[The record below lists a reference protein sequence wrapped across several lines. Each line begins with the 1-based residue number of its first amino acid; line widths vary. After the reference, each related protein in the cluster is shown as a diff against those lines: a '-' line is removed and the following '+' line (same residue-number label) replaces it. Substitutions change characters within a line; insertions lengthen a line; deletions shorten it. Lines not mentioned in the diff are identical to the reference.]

1 MIFFTFLEIIFV
13 NVIKTEYLKNF
24 KAEIQNYVNLCLN
37 SISER
42 NKLIIDFENPQNFIS
57 KIESKIK
64 ENQILKDL
72 KVGGIIIQSS
82 NTYSIIPTIDYEN
95 LPENLLTEK
104 DLYYK
109 DNYFYV
115 YPLTKNSSNSTELI
129 FIYNAKELRNKIAT
143 SAISFSLPLLALQV
157 FFTILFYYS
166 MKYTYVKPLEKLAE
180 NLTLENV
187 SMNIESHEINRKDEI
202 GTLTRKII
210 DFEKSMKNIISSY
223 EKILQQKGTNLSI
236 LLQFISEFNMAK
248 KPVDVAKVIAK
259 LCNGNFPIKIYDVY
273 IVNPIEKEEFY
284 QNLQIINREEAKEIL
299 DMLNFNPNNN
309 FYTSKD
315 IKLFTYNIPEDYILI
330 PLRRNEKLYGFIAMQ
345 TPTSNDLQ
353 DTILSILYHLTVSLE
368 NSFLYEHTEKLS
380 YVDPLTGVYNK
391 RKIDEILENEVNRA
405 LRYNRPLS
413 LIFIDIDHFKNI
425 NDTYGHII
433 GDNFLK
439 ELALFLLRNTR
450 NIDTI
455 GRFGGEEFVCILPET
470 DLESAY
476 KVGEKLRVRWN
487 IERHII
493 PIKIDEKIGTLSMGI
508 SNLPTHS
515 KNAREL
521 LILADNA
528 LYKAKKERNK
538 TLIVRNS

>member
-1 MIFFTFLEIIFV
+1 M
-13 NVIKTEYLKNF
+13 
-24 KAEIQNYVNLCLN
+24 
-37 SISER
+37 
-42 NKLIIDFENPQNFIS
+42 
-57 KIESKIK
+57 
-64 ENQILKDL
+64 
-72 KVGGIIIQSS
+72 
-82 NTYSIIPTIDYEN
+82 
-95 LPENLLTEK
+95 
-104 DLYYK
+104 
-109 DNYFYV
+109 
-115 YPLTKNSSNSTELI
+115 
-129 FIYNAKELRNKIAT
+129 
-143 SAISFSLPLLALQV
+143 
-157 FFTILFYYS
+157 
-166 MKYTYVKPLEKLAE
+166 
-180 NLTLENV
+180 
-187 SMNIESHEINRKDEI
+187 
-202 GTLTRKII
+202 
-210 DFEKSMKNIISSY
+210 
-223 EKILQQKGTNLSI
+223 
-236 LLQFISEFNMAK
+236 
-248 KPVDVAKVIAK
+248 
-259 LCNGNFPIKIYDVY
+259 
-273 IVNPIEKEEFY
+273 
-284 QNLQIINREEAKEIL
+284 
-299 DMLNFNPNNN
+299 
-309 FYTSKD
+309 
-315 IKLFTYNIPEDYILI
+315 
-330 PLRRNEKLYGFIAMQ
+330 
-345 TPTSNDLQ
+345 
-353 DTILSILYHLTVSLE
+353 
-368 NSFLYEHTEKLS
+368 S

-391 RKIDEILENEVNRA
+391 RKIDEILENEVSRA

-538 TLIVRNS
+538 TLIVGNS

>member
-1 MIFFTFLEIIFV
+1 
-13 NVIKTEYLKNF
+13 
-24 KAEIQNYVNLCLN
+24 
-37 SISER
+37 
-42 NKLIIDFENPQNFIS
+42 
-57 KIESKIK
+57 
-64 ENQILKDL
+64 
-72 KVGGIIIQSS
+72 
-82 NTYSIIPTIDYEN
+82 
-95 LPENLLTEK
+95 
-104 DLYYK
+104 
-109 DNYFYV
+109 
-115 YPLTKNSSNSTELI
+115 
-129 FIYNAKELRNKIAT
+129 
-143 SAISFSLPLLALQV
+143 
-157 FFTILFYYS
+157 
-166 MKYTYVKPLEKLAE
+166 
-180 NLTLENV
+180 
-187 SMNIESHEINRKDEI
+187 
-202 GTLTRKII
+202 
-210 DFEKSMKNIISSY
+210 
-223 EKILQQKGTNLSI
+223 
-236 LLQFISEFNMAK
+236 MAK

-315 IKLFTYNIPEDYILI
+315 IKLFAYNVPEDYILI
-330 PLRRNEKLYGFIAMQ
+330 PLRRNEKLYGFIATS

-353 DTILSILYHLTVSLE
+353 DTTLSILYHLTVSLE

-391 RKIDEILENEVNRA
+391 RKIDEILENEVSRA

-538 TLIVRNS
+538 TLIVGNS